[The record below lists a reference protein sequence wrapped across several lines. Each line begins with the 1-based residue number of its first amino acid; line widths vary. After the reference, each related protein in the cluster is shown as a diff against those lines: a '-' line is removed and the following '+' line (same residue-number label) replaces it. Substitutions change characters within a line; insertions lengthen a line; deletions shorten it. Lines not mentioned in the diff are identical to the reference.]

1 MADLNKINVEPDL
14 WNIVVALIALVL
26 NIATEQKNKNIV
38 LTNGNNNEVQI
49 PNEQGPGSNTSID
62 RTDVNRFYS
71 HNLKTTNSSGD
82 GFTTVFPSPKDYEKY
97 DKKV

>member
-49 PNEQGPGSNTSID
+49 PNEQGPGSN
-62 RTDVNRFYS
+62 VQ
-71 HNLKTTNSSGD
+71 
-82 GFTTVFPSPKDYEKY
+82 V
-97 DKKV
+97 